1 VTHEES
7 PNGGGNQR
15 LTGDERWMV
24 ITLALGKEV
33 VKEEALGSVT
43 LFIREGEREEVTRSR
58 TSVSGLRQLA
68 GPAGL

>member
-1 VTHEES
+1 
-7 PNGGGNQR
+7 
-15 LTGDERWMV
+15 MV

-43 LFIREGEREEVTRSR
+43 LFIREGEREEVTRSH